1 MGIRRA
7 VGSKLE
13 SAIGRDR
20 TNTIRKAERRAR
32 NALARQLAMEPPK
45 KPVAKRSSKQ
55 PTKPPASNPEL
66 AAKPLRRRP
75 SDPFVSH
82 PEPTMTRHE
91 LLRELHEKTQPRT
104 YLEIGV
110 NNGASLVLSR
120 ARSIGVDPSFRVD
133 KPIHCDV
140 QLVKATSDSFF
151 AQVDPLAH
159 FEGVPVDLAFIDGMH
174 LSDFALR
181 DFMNTEPFM
190 ADTGVVVF
198 DDMLPRNG
206 LEAARNCMT
215 SAWAGDV
222 YKVIEIV
229 RRWRPD
235 LIVLLVN
242 TAPTGTAV
250 VVGVDQA
257 STILKDAYEA
267 EEAYLLQPDPQTPPQ
282 EYMERSIAVEPGV
295 LLASPVWEKLAACRE
310 SGATADVGALW
321 DELRA
326 LQHG

>member
-110 NNGASLVLSR
+110 NNGASLVLSH

-133 KPIHCDV
+133 KP
-140 QLVKATSDSFF
+140 
-151 AQVDPLAH
+151 
-159 FEGVPVDLAFIDGMH
+159 
-174 LSDFALR
+174 
-181 DFMNTEPFM
+181 
-190 ADTGVVVF
+190 
-198 DDMLPRNG
+198 
-206 LEAARNCMT
+206 
-215 SAWAGDV
+215 
-222 YKVIEIV
+222 
-229 RRWRPD
+229 
-235 LIVLLVN
+235 
-242 TAPTGTAV
+242 
-250 VVGVDQA
+250 
-257 STILKDAYEA
+257 STVMFSWSR
-267 EEAYLLQPDPQTPPQ
+267 Q
-282 EYMERSIAVEPGV
+282 R
-295 LLASPVWEKLAACRE
+295 
-310 SGATADVGALW
+310 ATASL
-321 DELRA
+321 LRSTLSLISKA
-326 LQHG
+326 YQSTWPSSTGCICPSSRCVTS